1 MYAQHIMKPGAKG
14 DSSNMLIAWLCFL
27 GMGAWIYHEIAQEMF
42 TSILTLGVLAQAL
55 AFLLLYMQIS
65 ANQSVAGISGKCL
78 ILHAVKLCCR
88 LGTTL
93 WLQGYLPADA
103 SGDWIYQL
111 GDILSLLLVLKI
123 MFFIFFE
130 YKASYEHNHDTLG
143 IKNMIVGAVALAIVF
158 HPDLIDWV
166 PFDILWTVHLYVDT
180 VAMVPQLWMISK
192 AGGKV
197 KGVTAHYIAAIFL
210 SNILTGVFWFH
221 AIPELR
227 GLNMVNVAGLAI
239 NGAHLVQLLLL
250 LDFAYFYVKAC
261 LQGQGRDP
269 TMLMARQGLDI

>member
-1 MYAQHIMKPGAKG
+1 MAWVCFVGIGA
-14 DSSNMLIAWLCFL
+14 LV
-27 GMGAWIYHEIAQEMF
+27 YHEVAQQMF
-42 TSILTLGVLAQAL
+42 TSILTLSVFAQAL

-65 ANQSVAGISGKCL
+65 SSRSVAGISGRCM

-93 WLQGYLPADA
+93 WLEGYLPADKT
-103 SGDWIYQL
+103 GDWIYQL
-111 GDILSLLLVLKI
+111 CDILSLLLVLKI
-123 MFFIFFE
+123 LFSIFFE
-130 YKASYEHNHDTLG
+130 YKGSYDSGTDTLDP
-143 IKNMIVGAVALAIVF
+143 KNLIIGAVALAIVF
-158 HPDLIDWV
+158 HPDLIDWL
-166 PFDILWTVHLYVDT
+166 PFDILWTVHLYVDA
-180 VAMVPQLWMISK
+180 VAMVPQLWMITK

-197 KGVTAHYIAAIFL
+197 KGLTAHFIASILL

-250 LDFAYFYVKAC
+250 LDFAYYYGKAC

-269 TMLMARQGLDI
+269 TTLMTGPGSVLI